1 MPALTGMANSHR
13 RATGGFRVT
22 LALCPYS
29 VHPLRDPGPPGRGP
43 DRPLC
48 RPRSAASR
56 YDRRK
61 GVFFGDD
68 AFTAICCGRLATR
81 RASTSFANC
90 LTPNHVH
97 LILTPAT
104 ADGLAR
110 ALGKA
115 PHGRGLL
122 RVRIGVRTGPA

>member
-1 MPALTGMANSHR
+1 LLYVPILSILSAIL
-13 RATGGFRVT
+13 
-22 LALCPYS
+22 
-29 VHPLRDPGPPGRGP
+29 
-43 DRPLC
+43 DRPAVARIARFVVPGL
-48 RPRSAASR
+48 PHHVTTGAKASSS
-56 YDRRK
+56 
-61 GVFFGDD
+61 GTTMT